1 MNINIY
7 QREENKMGCDCGCG
21 GTCPLCSR
29 ILGRLMDEHASVI
42 LGPDYHKIIEESKKT
57 KKSKKGRKK
66 K

>member
-1 MNINIY
+1 
-7 QREENKMGCDCGCG
+7 MGCDCGCG

-66 K
+66 KWI